1 MPWIKQ
7 RERERE
13 RERESSG
20 GFYRFSTSLVCDL
33 SVDFYCS
40 EVKEKGFESHS
51 YKEAVKEGDRG
62 SHAAVIA

>member
-1 MPWIKQ
+1 MDKAE